1 MASTDVCTQRD
12 KPRQLAARVIE
23 EARREEGD
31 DGNGGGTREGEL
43 VRFIELRKGPSS
55 IVWLTADV
63 QNKRVGAGVHVLLT

>member
-1 MASTDVCTQRD
+1 MMAMVVERG
-12 KPRQLAARVIE
+12 R
-23 EARREEGD
+23 G
-31 DGNGGGTREGEL
+31 L